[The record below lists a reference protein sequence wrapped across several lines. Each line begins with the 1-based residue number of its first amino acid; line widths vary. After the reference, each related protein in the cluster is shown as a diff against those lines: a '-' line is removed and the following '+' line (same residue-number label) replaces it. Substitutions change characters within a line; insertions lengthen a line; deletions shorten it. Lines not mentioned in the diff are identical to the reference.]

1 MLIFD
6 ELKKNDPQL
15 RLLAVMLAGGLSVLL
30 AGLWWV
36 QIVSARKYESHLETQ
51 SYRTVRI
58 PAVRGKILD
67 RNGRVLAEN
76 RPRYNLGLY
85 LDDLRKS
92 FDAAYGQ
99 ALAQARAGQKQRIAA
114 EEKKLG
120 HSLTK
125 AERKQFALTPDL
137 LKQLHEQSRFRV
149 AAGVVEQVGLRLGKP
164 LTLEAAEFNRHY
176 ETRLAL
182 PYPVL
187 PNLNAVQIA
196 RFEEQYP
203 GGPGVDLDLQP
214 VRTYPFGTMAGHL
227 LGYVLSDNSS
237 AEGEDAFF
245 SYRLPDYRGV
255 AGVEAGFDAQLRG
268 RAGAEAVLV
277 NNLGYRQTNN
287 VVYRQTENVWSQ
299 PEPGHNVVLT
309 MDLDIQR
316 AAERSLTAHQGADAG
331 AAVVVMDVCTGDVL
345 AMVSSPAINPDFSAN
360 DPARLNDPILRP
372 QINRATQENYAPGS
386 IFKPIVALAAL
397 ENGLD
402 PNALV
407 DNPGYVYVGRRRIGD
422 LAPPGQY
429 NLRHA
434 IIYSC
439 NTYFVTIGLRAG
451 IENIVRMGE
460 KFHFGERMA
469 LPTRQETKGIYPTPA
484 EARTAGWHEGDTAN
498 LCIGQGDIA
507 VTPMQIA
514 VMISA
519 IANGGKVLEPRLV
532 GRIEPQDTASGEAPT
547 TFPAGVVRDELGV
560 NPRNLN
566 ILREAMLAETEDP
579 EGTGHAAVVGP
590 EMRICGKT
598 GTAQVMNERNQ
609 EVGRT
614 TWFASF
620 APYEHPRYAVVVVVE
635 NGTYG
640 GPTCAPIAHDIYQA
654 ILASEKPNAPALAA
668 LRRGEQ
674 AN

>member
-6 ELKKNDPQL
+6 ELKKNDPHL
-15 RLLAVMLAGGLSVLL
+15 RLLAVALAGGFFVLL

-36 QIVSARKYESHLETQ
+36 QVVSARKYESHLETQ

-67 RNGRVLAEN
+67 RNGRVLAES

-85 LDDLRKS
+85 LDDLRKP
-92 FDAAYGQ
+92 FNAAYGQ
-99 ALAQARAGQKQRIAA
+99 ALAEARAGQRQRIVA
-114 EEKKLG
+114 EEKTLG
-120 HSLTK
+120 RSLTK
-125 AERKQFALTPDL
+125 TERKQFAFTSGQ
-137 LKQLHEQSRFRV
+137 LKQLREQSRFGV
-149 AAGVVEQVGLRLGKP
+149 AANVVEQVGERLGLRL
-164 LTLEAAEFNRHY
+164 TLDAAAFNRHY

-187 PNLNAVQIA
+187 PNLDDTQIA

-203 GGPGVDLDLQP
+203 GGQGVDLDLQP
-214 VRTYPFGTMAGHL
+214 VRSYPFGTTAGHL
-227 LGYVLSDNSS
+227 LGYVLRDDRS

-245 SYRLPDYRGV
+245 SYRLPDYRGAV
-255 AGVEAGFDAQLRG
+255 GIEAAFDAQLRG
-268 RAGAEAVLV
+268 RAGAAAVLV
-277 NNLGYRQTNN
+277 NNLG
-287 VVYRQTENVWSQ
+287 YRQTENVWSQ
-299 PEPGHNVVLT
+299 PEPGQNVVLT
-309 MDLDIQR
+309 LDLNIQQ
-316 AAERSLTAHQGADAG
+316 AAERSLAAHQGAAAR
-331 AAVVVMDVCTGDVL
+331 AAVVVMDVGTGDVL
-345 AMVSSPAINPDFSAN
+345 AMVSSPAINPDYPAN
-360 DPARLNDPILRP
+360 DPGRLNDPILRP
-372 QINRATQENYAPGS
+372 QINRATYENYAPGS
-386 IFKPIVALAAL
+386 IFKPIVGLAAL
-397 ENGLD
+397 EAGLN

-407 DNPGYVYVGRRRIGD
+407 DNPGYVYVGRRHIGD

-429 NLRHA
+429 NLRRA

-439 NTYFVTIGLRAG
+439 NTYFITIGLGAG
-451 IENIVRMGE
+451 VENIVRMGK
-460 KFHFGERMA
+460 KFHLGERTG
-469 LPTRQETKGIYPTPA
+469 LPTRQETKGVFPSLA
-484 EARTAGWHEGDTAN
+484 AVESSGWHDGDTAN

-532 GRIEPQDTASGEAPT
+532 GRIEPQDPASGEAPT
-547 TFPAGVVRDELGV
+547 TFPAGVVLEELGV
-560 NPRNLN
+560 NPHNLN

-620 APYEHPRYAVVVVVE
+620 APYEHPRYAVVVMVE

-640 GPTCAPIAHDIYQA
+640 GPTCAPIAHDIYEE
-654 ILASEKPNAPALAA
+654 ILRTEKPKATTLAA
-668 LRRGEQ
+668 WRRPEQ
-674 AN
+674 AD